1 MKINAYLIR
10 LSFSIMV
17 IFGGTLAIVYIKTG
31 DLLVYHLIATCVG
44 VVLLFTSWLWR
55 SRNKVKEGEVI

>member
-1 MKINAYLIR
+1 MDINAYLIR
-10 LSFSIMV
+10 LSFSIMI

-55 SRNKVKEGEVI
+55 SRNKVKEERVI

>member
-1 MKINAYLIR
+1 MKMHAYLIR
-10 LSFSIMV
+10 LSFSIMI

-44 VVLLFTSWLWR
+44 VVLLLTSWMWR
-55 SRNKVKEGEVI
+55 TRNKVKEGEMV